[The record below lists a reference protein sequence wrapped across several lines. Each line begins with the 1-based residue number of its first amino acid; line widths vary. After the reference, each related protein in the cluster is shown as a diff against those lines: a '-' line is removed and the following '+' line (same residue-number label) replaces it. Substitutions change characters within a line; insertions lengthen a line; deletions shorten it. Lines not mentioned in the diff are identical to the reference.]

1 MADEGADRTKVFRIE
16 KNDYLNILFYEFI
29 DKSANGAKKGQTYND
44 PEVFKWDVSQ
54 KVVSRG
60 TTL

>member
-29 DKSANGAKKGQTYND
+29 DKSAGGAAAGQTYNNA
-44 PEVFKWDVSQ
+44 EVFRWDVSQ